1 MSKAK
6 TAVPPQPNNRTNT
19 GKRQRNDK
27 GQFIAG
33 NKNGGRP
40 KLREEF
46 KAFAQEKSLDALR
59 VVWQIMEGA
68 ETNNRDRLAAAR
80 LLMEYGYGRP
90 AAELD
95 RERLEIDRG
104 RLDLERQRVEK
115 DSADAVPIEVI
126 ISPQGEEYGE

>member
-1 MSKAK
+1 MSKSK
-6 TAVPPQPNNRTNT
+6 TAGPPQPRTRDKHGRFVKGNGGS
-19 GKRQRNDK
+19 GK
-27 GQFIAG
+27 
-33 NKNGGRP
+33 GGRP

-59 VVWQIMEGA
+59 MVYNILAGE
-68 ETNNRDRLAAAR
+68 ETNNKDRLQAAR

>member
-1 MSKAK
+1 MSDSK
-6 TAVPPQPNNRTNT
+6 TAVPPQPKNRTNT

-27 GQFIAG
+27 GQFISG

-59 VVWQIMEGA
+59 MVYNILAGE
-68 ETNNRDRLAAAR
+68 ETNNKDRLQAAR

-115 DSADAVPIEVI
+115 DQNPVMPEIVIEWE
-126 ISPQGEEYGE
+126 GAEDLAL